1 VTEVLVADRLEDEQW
16 HRLSPRMLL
25 IHPVVEIGRALP
37 ALVGVFLAGS
47 SQGNHYWGLGATG
60 IVAAFA
66 LTRWFTTR
74 LRITADQV
82 QLRHGLVRRRTIA
95 TRRDRIR
102 TVDVTAHLLHRLL
115 GLGRVVIGTGTND
128 RRGAGRIILDGLPV
142 ATATQLRDDLLH
154 RTAAPVTE
162 AAPRTTELARLDPRW
177 IRYAPFTLSGVVT
190 GLVIWGFYW
199 RVQGESG
206 VDLARSGPLRA
217 VGDALGRMPTTDR
230 VVVVA
235 VGLILFVAITSTVG
249 YVLAFWRFRL
259 VRHEGGTLQVTRG
272 LITSRAT
279 SIERRRLVG
288 ATLSE
293 PLPLR
298 AVGAARTTA
307 VATGLRTGRGS
318 ERGGEVLLPP
328 APRPAAVAVLR
339 EVLDG
344 TPAVEAPL
352 LPHGPAARRRRVA
365 RAVAAGAVL
374 TVGTVIAAAVG
385 APLWPVAVAA
395 GVLLIGVP
403 VGLDR
408 AAALGHA
415 RRAGYLVT
423 RSGSLVRRRSV
434 LAESA
439 IIGWNL
445 RTTFFQRRLGL
456 ATLVATTAAGAQG
469 YHLLDVPAAEARR
482 VVEEISP
489 ELISQ
494 FRADLP

>member
-1 VTEVLVADRLEDEQW
+1 
-16 HRLSPRMLL
+16 
-25 IHPVVEIGRALP
+25 
-37 ALVGVFLAGS
+37 
-47 SQGNHYWGLGATG
+47 
-60 IVAAFA
+60 
-66 LTRWFTTR
+66 
-74 LRITADQV
+74 
-82 QLRHGLVRRRTIA
+82 
-95 TRRDRIR
+95 
-102 TVDVTAHLLHRLL
+102 
-115 GLGRVVIGTGTND
+115 
-128 RRGAGRIILDGLPV
+128 
-142 ATATQLRDDLLH
+142 
-154 RTAAPVTE
+154 
-162 AAPRTTELARLDPRW
+162 
-177 IRYAPFTLSGVVT
+177 
-190 GLVIWGFYW
+190 
-199 RVQGESG
+199 
-206 VDLARSGPLRA
+206 
-217 VGDALGRMPTTDR
+217 
-230 VVVVA
+230 
-235 VGLILFVAITSTVG
+235 
-249 YVLAFWRFRL
+249 
-259 VRHEGGTLQVTRG
+259 
-272 LITSRAT
+272 
-279 SIERRRLVG
+279 VG

-328 APRPAAVAVLR
+328 APRPAAVTVLR

-344 TPAVEAPL
+344 TPAVDAPL
-352 LPHGPAARRRRVA
+352 LPHGPAARRRRLA

-374 TVGTVIAAAVG
+374 TVGTVIAAAAG

-456 ATLVATTAAGAQG
+456 ATLVATTAAGGQG
-469 YHLLDVPAAEARR
+469 YHLVDVPAAEARR